1 MSEAVPIGGYLPVS
15 FIDWAGHVAPVLFL
29 CGCNFRCPYCHNG
42 DLVEMTSGRLDLEV
56 ILEDMKKRSVF
67 LDGLVVSGG
76 EPTIHEGL
84 PGFLSSIKSETGLD
98 IKLDTNG
105 SRPDVLGALVG
116 KSLVDA
122 VSIDVKASWS
132 DYPRIVRGYGRPV
145 SESLEL
151 LRSSGIPLEVR
162 TTFVPDLMKIED
174 LIDIEKQIGPD
185 VRWVIQLFRPG
196 ETLDPSL
203 RNGSVP
209 NIEELKKRF
218 PGTIL
223 K

>member
-1 MSEAVPIGGYLPVS
+1 MLLRS
-15 FIDWAGHVAPVLFL
+15 FSFAGA
-29 CGCNFRCPYCHNG
+29 
-42 DLVEMTSGRLDLEV
+42 
-56 ILEDMKKRSVF
+56 IF

-105 SRPDVLGALVG
+105 SRPDLLGALVG